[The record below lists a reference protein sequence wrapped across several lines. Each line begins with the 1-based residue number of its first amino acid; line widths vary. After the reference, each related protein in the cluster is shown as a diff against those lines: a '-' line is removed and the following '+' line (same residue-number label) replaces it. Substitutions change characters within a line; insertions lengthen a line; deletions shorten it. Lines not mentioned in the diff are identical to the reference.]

1 MPKITKIE
9 ATIDLRTHAPIQ
21 KVKKRRTAGYARVS
35 TGNDEQATSYEAQME
50 YYTKYIQ
57 ANPGW
62 EFVGMYADEGISGT
76 STKQRSG
83 FRDMIKDALDGKID
97 LILAKSISRFA
108 RNTVD
113 SLVNIRNL
121 KDHGVEVYF
130 EKENIWTFDE
140 KGEVMLTIMSSL
152 AQEESRSISENVT
165 WGKRRSFEEGKYSVP
180 FKRFLGY
187 ERGSNGEL
195 VINKEQAAIVR
206 NIYRWFIEGRTVNQ
220 ICQELMRLGIKTPG
234 GKEKWQSS
242 TVFSIL
248 TNEKYKGAAMLQKSY
263 TVDFLN
269 KKKKANNGELP
280 KYYIEDAH
288 PAIIP
293 PADWEIVQDE
303 LAARKRFGTGISAQ
317 SFLSCKLM
325 CEDCGGYY
333 GSKVWHSTSSYRKII
348 YRCNR
353 KYDNEVRCETPVLTE
368 EEVKELFI
376 MAYNEYMGDR
386 ERIISDAVLLCGELS
401 DTSKIEAK
409 LEVRKKELGES
420 ADLYRLLITNES
432 STSDGDDFQSKEK
445 KIYHEYSKLSDEVSD
460 LSDRLAEIN
469 SRRYKLESYIESM
482 RTRPNLLEEWDA
494 GLWVTMIDHCV
505 VHRDKTVT
513 FVFRDGKEITE

>member
-1 MPKITKIE
+1 
-9 ATIDLRTHAPIQ
+9 
-21 KVKKRRTAGYARVS
+21 
-35 TGNDEQATSYEAQME
+35 
-50 YYTKYIQ
+50 
-57 ANPGW
+57 
-62 EFVGMYADEGISGT
+62 
-76 STKQRSG
+76 
-83 FRDMIKDALDGKID
+83 
-97 LILAKSISRFA
+97 
-108 RNTVD
+108 
-113 SLVNIRNL
+113 
-121 KDHGVEVYF
+121 
-130 EKENIWTFDE
+130 
-140 KGEVMLTIMSSL
+140 
-152 AQEESRSISENVT
+152 
-165 WGKRRSFEEGKYSVP
+165 
-180 FKRFLGY
+180 
-187 ERGSNGEL
+187 
-195 VINKEQAAIVR
+195 
-206 NIYRWFIEGRTVNQ
+206 
-220 ICQELMRLGIKTPG
+220 MRQGIKTPG

-263 TVDFLN
+263 TVDFLS

-293 PADWEIVQDE
+293 SADWEIVQDE
-303 LAARKRFGTGISAQ
+303 LTARKRFGTGISAQ
-317 SFLSCKLM
+317 SFLSCKLI

-333 GSKVWHSTSSYRKII
+333 GSKVWHSTSHYRKII

-353 KYDNEVRCETPVLTE
+353 KYDNEVRCKTPVLTE

-376 MAYNEYMGDR
+376 KAYNEYMGDR
-386 ERIISDAVLLCGELS
+386 ERIISDAVLLCEELS

-409 LEVRKKELGES
+409 LEVRKKELAES

-432 STSDGDDFQSKEK
+432 STSDGEDFQSKEK
-445 KIYHEYSKLSDEVSD
+445 KIYQEYSKLSDEVSN